1 MTGLLFVGG
10 EGPGRAVLA
19 RCAREADVS
28 VAADSGLE
36 LALSADIE
44 PDLIVGDMDSLSDP
58 SLLSR
63 FPSDRVMRLPRDK
76 DDTDT
81 EIGLQTLLE
90 RGADEVTI
98 VGGGGGRMDHLLG
111 IVSLF
116 RRERPPRRW
125 LTGRDEVI
133 LVDRESRFDGWLG
146 STVSVFP
153 VGERASRMRSRG
165 LRWPLDGLAFERGRV
180 GISNIVTEDPALISV
195 ADGKLLVIRSRL
207 EG

>member
-10 EGPGRAVLA
+10 EGPGREVLS
-19 RCAREADVS
+19 RCAREAALS

-36 LALSADIE
+36 LALSAGIE
-44 PDLIVGDMDSLSDP
+44 PDLVVGDMDSLTDLT
-58 SLLSR
+58 LLQR
-63 FPSDRVMRLPRDK
+63 FPPDRVVRLPRDK

-81 EIGLQTLLE
+81 EVGLQTLLD

-116 RRERPPRRW
+116 QRGRPPRRW
-125 LTGRDEVI
+125 LTHRDEII
-133 LVDRESRFDGWLG
+133 LVDRDASFEGWIG

-153 VGERASRMRSRG
+153 VGERAARMRSTG
-165 LRWPLDGLAFERGRV
+165 LRWPLDGLVFEKGRV
-180 GISNIVTEDPALISV
+180 GISNIVTQDPFLLSV